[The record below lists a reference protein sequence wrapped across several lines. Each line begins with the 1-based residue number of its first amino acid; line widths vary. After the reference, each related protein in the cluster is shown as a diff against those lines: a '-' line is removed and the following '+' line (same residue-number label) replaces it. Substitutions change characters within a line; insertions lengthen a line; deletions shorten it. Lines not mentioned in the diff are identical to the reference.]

1 VTEQPPY
8 GRRVARWERRA
19 EVPLLLLALA
29 FLVAY
34 AWPILDP
41 STSRD
46 ARALFNSA
54 ATAVWVAFAV
64 DFIIRIAIAER
75 RARYIRSRW
84 YDVILVSV
92 PLLRPLRLLRL
103 IALLRLLNRSAV
115 GGLAGRAVTYVT
127 GFAVLA
133 VALSSLAILDAERRA
148 TDANITTFGDALWWS
163 ATTVTTVGYGDR
175 FPVTSEG
182 RLIAVALMVVGISL
196 IGVITASVAAWFVSR
211 VAASETAEVEKDM
224 DESTDTIL
232 ASLAELKAQMT
243 ALEARLD
250 DRP

>member
-1 VTEQPPY
+1 M
-8 GRRVARWERRA
+8 
-19 EVPLLLLALA
+19 
-29 FLVAY
+29 
-34 AWPILDP
+34 
-41 STSRD
+41 
-46 ARALFNSA
+46 
-54 ATAVWVAFAV
+54 
-64 DFIIRIAIAER
+64 
-75 RARYIRSRW
+75 
-84 YDVILVSV
+84 ILVSV

-103 IALLRLLNRSAV
+103 IALLRMLNRSAV

-133 VALSSLAILDAERRA
+133 AALSSLAILDADRRTA
-148 TDANITTFGDALWWS
+148 DSNITTFGDALWWS

-182 RLIAVALMVVGISL
+182 RLIAVALMIVGISL

-211 VAASETAEVEKDM
+211 VAASETVEVEKDM

-232 ASLAELKAQMT
+232 ASLAELKAQVT

>member
-1 VTEQPPY
+1 
-8 GRRVARWERRA
+8 
-19 EVPLLLLALA
+19 
-29 FLVAY
+29 
-34 AWPILDP
+34 
-41 STSRD
+41 
-46 ARALFNSA
+46 
-54 ATAVWVAFAV
+54 
-64 DFIIRIAIAER
+64 
-75 RARYIRSRW
+75 
-84 YDVILVSV
+84 VILVSV

-103 IALLRLLNRSAV
+103 IALLRMLNRSAV

-133 VALSSLAILDAERRA
+133 AALSSLAILDADRRTA
-148 TDANITTFGDALWWS
+148 DSNITTFGDALWWS

-182 RLIAVALMVVGISL
+182 RLIAVALMIVGISL

-211 VAASETAEVEKDM
+211 VAASETVEVEKDM

-232 ASLAELKAQMT
+232 ASLAELKAQVT